1 MIKPIND
8 KTFTEVLDTVYNLGD
23 PKEDNYPINQDYE
36 KVYQRYYKLK
46 KHFNGS
52 FDKLVMFALI
62 SGLLN
67 TDSGFWKDY
76 CGDVSY
82 QGNNQ

>member
-1 MIKPIND
+1 MEIKGVWIKMIKSISD

-23 PKEDNYPINQDYE
+23 PKENGFPIKQEYA
-36 KVYQRYYKLK
+36 KVYQRYYELK

-62 SGLLN
+62 SGLLD
-67 TDSGFWKDY
+67 TDSAF
-76 CGDVSY
+76 
-82 QGNNQ
+82 

>member
-1 MIKPIND
+1 MIKSIND

-23 PKEDNYPINQDYE
+23 PKENDYPINQEYSR
-36 KVYQRYYKLK
+36 VYQRYYELK
-46 KHFNGS
+46 KRFNGN

-62 SGLLN
+62 SGLLD
-67 TDSGFWKDY
+67 TDSAFWEDY
-76 CGDVSY
+76 CKDTIY

>member
-23 PKEDNYPINQDYE
+23 PKEDNYPINPDYTT
-36 KVYQRYYKLK
+36 VYQRYYELK
-46 KHFNGS
+46 KRFNNK

-62 SGLLN
+62 NGLLD
-67 TDSGFWKDY
+67 TDNAFWEDY
-76 CGDVSY
+76 CKDTTY
-82 QGNNQ
+82 QGTSQ

>member
-1 MIKPIND
+1 MIKSIND

-23 PKEDNYPINQDYE
+23 PKDDGYPINPDYE
-36 KVYQRYYKLK
+36 MVYHRYYELK
-46 KHFNGS
+46 KHFNGN

-62 SGLLN
+62 SGLLD
-67 TDSGFWKDY
+67 TDSDFWKDY
-76 CGDVSY
+76 CKDTIY